1 MKEKNKGLILDIIL
15 YLFSF
20 GVALVPYLLIDNI
33 FVSTAV
39 FTSVA
44 TAVLFIFSIIFK
56 DVSIYDPYWS
66 VAPFVMVLLNMIR
79 YNLWNINSVILLVV
93 ITIWSIRLTFN
104 WYSTYKGLGNEDWRY
119 AMYREK
125 HGPVMFQLISFTG
138 LHFVPTIVVYA
149 GFISALFAIQKEEFK
164 IFSVFGVVI
173 MLCAV
178 FLEFLSDRAIHKFL
192 RETKGQRKT
201 CNISV
206 WKYSRH
212 PNYLGEMSFWTG
224 LFIYFIA
231 LCPSDWYK
239 GLGFLL
245 IIALFFSV
253 SIPMMEK
260 HNLERRS
267 DYQDYKEKT
276 SMIFLLPNRKVK
288 EETNE

>member
-20 GVALVPYLLIDNI
+20 GVALIPYLLIDNI
-33 FVSTAV
+33 LVSTAV

-93 ITIWSIRLTFN
+93 ITIWSVRLTLN

-119 AMYREK
+119 AMYRAK
-125 HGPVMFQLISFTG
+125 HSPVMFQLISFTG

-149 GFISALFAIQKEEFK
+149 GFVSALFAIQKEEFK
-164 IFSVFGVVI
+164 IFSVLGVVI

-178 FLEFLSDRAIHKFL
+178 FLEYLSDRANHKFL
-192 RETKGQRKT
+192 KETKGERKT

-267 DYQDYKEKT
+267 DYQEYKEKT